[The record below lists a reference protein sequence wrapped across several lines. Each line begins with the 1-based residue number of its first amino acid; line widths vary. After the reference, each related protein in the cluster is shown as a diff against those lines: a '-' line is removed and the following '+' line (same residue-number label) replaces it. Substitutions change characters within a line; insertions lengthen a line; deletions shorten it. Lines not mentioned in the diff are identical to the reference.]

1 MHSLQTK
8 KGASPAGRRTSG
20 FTLVEVIMA
29 GVVLAFAVTT
39 ALVCIQIGIRDLDV
53 ARTGTAVSQALQ
65 NEMER
70 LRLKDWASIA
80 ALPESETLN
89 VGTAF
94 SSDSVL
100 KGRVTIVRSVTDV
113 SGFTDMKE
121 IAVTASWTSID
132 GTARSRVYRMR
143 YAKKGLY
150 DYYYSS
156 NVAS

>member
-1 MHSLQTK
+1 MHSFRIK
-8 KGASPAGRRTSG
+8 KDRSILGRRAAG
-20 FTLVEVIMA
+20 FTLIEVLMA
-29 GVVLAFAVTT
+29 GVVLAFGITT
-39 ALVCIQIGIRDLDV
+39 ALVCIQIGMRDLDV

-80 ALPESETLN
+80 ALPASETLD
-89 VGTAF
+89 VDAGF
-94 SSDSVL
+94 SSASVL
-100 KGRVTIVRSVTDV
+100 KGRVTIVRSVSDV
-113 SGFTDMKE
+113 TGFADMKE
-121 IAVTASWTSID
+121 IAVTARWTSID